1 MPDYSVFSHLTAAKS
16 EDYRAVLAAFA
27 SARSEFVIHLRP
39 AEVAHGAG
47 LVEGEVELLLEQ
59 LAEWGNLERN
69 RDHGDA
75 VTIEDFYRT
84 RYLYQLSGRG
94 EAAERALL
102 VFAESVD
109 EAGELQA
116 EALREIIGYLQAI
129 CVLMAAS
136 EVDLPKLHQQF
147 SHLNARFEEF
157 TVQAQ
162 RFMQFLQGTLDLHG
176 LSEADFVDYKDRLI
190 EYLER
195 FVKELVSSANEIA
208 GKLIELE
215 GAGVR
220 GCFDGLARQARADA
234 LVPDDAELLAA
245 ERARREGRWE
255 GLRRWFL
262 GGTDGV
268 SQAETLRAR
277 AREAIPALLT
287 ALQSFHDRRET
298 GSDRSR
304 DWRCLAGWFAEA
316 PDDATAHRLW
326 RVAMA
331 MGPARHLRINEETL
345 GRRDQSAEGARTSWL
360 EAEPMWLEPRLRKSG
375 RSTRGGRPPE
385 IVDFSKERDALRREA
400 ERENAQIARAH
411 ALLATRQPVWLADFV
426 KLDPVAFDLLLD
438 LLGQVVTAAGRTDDA
453 GEIEYPVGATSTD
466 GSLSIELWPP
476 RTDGEDAAIET
487 ADGVLRG
494 PNFRVAIRPSDGM
507 SAGADMAQVS

>member
-1 MPDYSVFSHLTAAKS
+1 MAE
-16 EDYRAVLAAFA
+16 ED
-27 SARSEFVIHLRP
+27 
-39 AEVAHGAG
+39 
-47 LVEGEVELLLEQ
+47 VELLLEQ

-84 RYLYQLSGRG
+84 RYLYQLSSRG

-102 VFAESVD
+102 LFADSVD
-109 EAGELQA
+109 AEGELQA

-129 CVLMAAS
+129 GALLATG
-136 EVDLPKLHQQF
+136 ETDLAKLHQQF
-147 SHLNARFEEF
+147 NHLDARFEEF

-176 LSEADFVDYKDRLI
+176 LSEADFIDYKDRLI

-208 GKLIELE
+208 GKLDELE
-215 GAGVR
+215 KAGVR
-220 GCFDGLARQARADA
+220 DCFGGLARQARADS
-234 LVPDDAELLAA
+234 LVPDDAELLAT

-262 GGTDGV
+262 GGADGS

-298 GSDRSR
+298 GSDRNQ
-304 DWRCLAGWFAEA
+304 DWRRLAQWFAEA
-316 PDDATAHRLW
+316 PDDAMAHRLW
-326 RVAMA
+326 RVALA

-345 GRRDQSAEGARTSWL
+345 KQRDQSAEGARTSWL

-375 RSTRGGRPPE
+375 RSTRAGRPPE
-385 IVDFSKERDALRREA
+385 IVDFSKEREALRREA

-411 ALLATRQPVWLADFV
+411 ALLATEGRVWLADFA

-438 LLGQVVTAAGRTDDA
+438 LLGQVVTAAGKTEA
-453 GEIEYPVGATSTD
+453 VEYPVGATSTD
-466 GSLSIELWPP
+466 GSLTIELWPP
-476 RTDGEDAAIET
+476 QSGGDLAAIET
-487 ADGVLRG
+487 ANGVLRG
-494 PNFRVAIRPSDGM
+494 PNFRVAIRASDGVDF
-507 SAGADMAQVS
+507 GATANLERVS